1 MKDLI
6 VQIYNVNCPISLRI
20 KYWLRAYTF
29 ETKFYKDMN
38 SDLIKD
44 NIKPYIPYIQLLYSG
59 LKLNNFDFS
68 YIKDLYRGALIK
80 KEEIDRLIQLK
91 ELNEKERWNIPRA
104 LIYSK
109 AFMSFSLDKNIAM
122 DFMKRKTLTE
132 DTVRCLYILKGEN
145 AIDKNATNADLSDI
159 SFYEDEKEI
168 LLFPFSVYE
177 IADIKEEKGYYE
189 IYLNILG
196 KYKKLFKDEFQNKSA
211 FIYAINQSNYVQ
223 MLQKHGLLPIISYF
237 TTIVLHFCSSN
248 GIKFSRV
255 CKTSDKLSNIIE
267 IIFDKFNVQ
276 NGTKYEEITLLCNAL
291 ILRDYSKTL
300 EQIGLRDDDKIT
312 ILDIK
317 NLLAQGIN

>member
-1 MKDLI
+1 
-6 VQIYNVNCPISLRI
+6 
-20 KYWLRAYTF
+20 
-29 ETKFYKDMN
+29 
-38 SDLIKD
+38 
-44 NIKPYIPYIQLLYSG
+44 
-59 LKLNNFDFS
+59 
-68 YIKDLYRGALIK
+68 
-80 KEEIDRLIQLK
+80 
-91 ELNEKERWNIPRA
+91 
-104 LIYSK
+104 
-109 AFMSFSLDKNIAM
+109 MSFSLDKNIAM

-276 NGTKYEEITLLCNAL
+276 KGTKYEEITLLCNAL

-300 EQIGLRDDDKIT
+300 EQIGLRDDTQIIIVDV
-312 ILDIK
+312 K